1 MGAQG
6 SHALALPPPH
16 THLLQGTYGDI
27 YNFPQAQYAKALEEA
42 EGGFDAQL
50 EQSEG
55 KLRKVEAQLNKTK
68 QWVREL
74 GNIKEDIITLK

>member
-1 MGAQG
+1 LIQENKQ
-6 SHALALPPPH
+6 L
-16 THLLQGTYGDI
+16 
-27 YNFPQAQYAKALEEA
+27 KE
-42 EGGFDAQL
+42 QL